1 MQITVRYVTVNC
13 IFLYYYAYYVSCWES
28 LGAFLSAA
36 TYTNG

>member
-1 MQITVRYVTVNC
+1 MQLTVRYVTVNC
-13 IFLYYYAYYVSCWES
+13 IFLYYAYYVGCWES